1 MTASS
6 DLSPRDRI
14 ALALALP
21 ALAAGLW
28 TLWEAYLGDAN
39 GPRSLVA
46 YLVCSLTAALAGVTA
61 QLSGPE
67 ARLRDTLPGLIKWGW
82 VVVSGLMIVAIMRST
97 VGAL

>member
-1 MTASS
+1 MTFAK

-14 ALALALP
+14 ALALTLP

-28 TLWEAYLGDAN
+28 TLWEAYLGDTT

-46 YLVCSLTAALAGVTA
+46 YLACSLAAAIAGVTA

-67 ARLRDTLPGLIKWGW
+67 ARLRDTLPGLVKWGW
-82 VVVSGLMIVAIMRST
+82 VAVSVLMIVALIRGT
-97 VGAL
+97 AAAL